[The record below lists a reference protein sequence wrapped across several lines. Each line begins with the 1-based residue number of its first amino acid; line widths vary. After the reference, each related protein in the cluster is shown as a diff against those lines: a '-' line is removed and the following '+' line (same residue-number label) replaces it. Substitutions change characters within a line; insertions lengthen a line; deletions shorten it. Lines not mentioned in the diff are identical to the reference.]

1 MRYTEEEMNIMNE
14 YETLQDR
21 ETELLDCL
29 DWMNLSLA
37 ERNALEDSLEFA
49 TEEMGSLRGEYLNI
63 VTGKGL

>member
-21 ETELLDCL
+21 ESELLDCL

-37 ERNALEDSLEFA
+37 ERNALECSLEFA
-49 TEEMGSLRGEYLNI
+49 TEEMGSLRGEYLEI
-63 VTGKGL
+63 VTGRGR

>member
-21 ETELLDCL
+21 ESELLDCL
-29 DWMNLSLA
+29 DWIHLSLA
-37 ERNALEDSLEFA
+37 ERNALEYSLEFA

-63 VTGKGL
+63 VTGKGH

>member
-1 MRYTEEEMNIMNE
+1 MRYTEEEMNTMNE

-21 ETELLDCL
+21 EAELLDCL

-37 ERNALEDSLEFA
+37 ERNAFECSLEFA

-63 VTGKGL
+63 VTAKGR